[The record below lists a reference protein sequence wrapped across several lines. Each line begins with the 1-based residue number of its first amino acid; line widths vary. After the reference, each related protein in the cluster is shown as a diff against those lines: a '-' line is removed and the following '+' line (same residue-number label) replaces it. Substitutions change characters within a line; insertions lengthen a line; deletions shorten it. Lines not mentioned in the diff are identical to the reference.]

1 MKNLHRLLRRQ
12 VSRTLDDPQSLP
24 ENERVLLGLV
34 SEAYEQFEQDRASL
48 EHSLEQ
54 VSNELLE
61 ANSDIRAAFERVITS
76 SIDGIF
82 ACDTSFDITVWN
94 PGMELITGVTREDA
108 VGHRLLQVFPRLED
122 TGDFSALQE
131 ALGTEMTIAK
141 ESTYA
146 LGDGD
151 QPVFFEIHFSP
162 LRNET
167 GDRVGGVAFFRNITE
182 RKLAEQALRDL
193 SIRDPLTNLYNRRY
207 FNKRIE
213 EEISRAGRQR
223 SRFALLLCDL
233 DNFKNVNDTRSHQ
246 VGDEILTAAGQAIQD
261 ATRDMDFVFRWGGD
275 EFVVILLVDDRQ
287 GIIDAG
293 ERIRERVVALG
304 EEWQFALDLSIGVAS
319 FPEHG
324 EDSKQLIRLA
334 DRALYIAKKRGDK
347 IHIGEEEYELDD
359 GVVHVVFQPIVDT
372 RSGQVIGHEALSRSA
387 KEDLGIQELFRK
399 YHSIGKLLELKE
411 LCFQM
416 QIETAEA
423 HGLDRV
429 FVNVDFALL
438 EHLGSRE
445 KPANVEV
452 ILEISEKEPLNDIE
466 RHLAV
471 TYKWK
476 AEGFKFAFDD
486 FGVGFISL
494 PFLAD
499 LEPDYIKLD
508 RLTILQAAASNEF
521 RDFLNHVVQGLR
533 HYAPQG
539 IVAEGI
545 ESEEELAVA
554 REIGIHLVQGYLF
567 GKPGPLTRSS
577 RRSVDRIAKRV
588 GAPPI
593 RRGELHDGL
602 SEDPGTPPH

>member
-1 MKNLHRLLRRQ
+1 MENLHRLLRRQ
-12 VSRTLDDPQSLP
+12 VRRALEDPQSLP
-24 ENERVLLGLV
+24 NDGQELLGLV
-34 SEAYEQFEQDRASL
+34 SDAYEQFDEDRALL
-48 EHSLEQ
+48 EHSLKQ
-54 VSNELLE
+54 MSKELLE
-61 ANSDIRAAFERVITS
+61 ANSDMRAAFERVITS

-82 ACDTSFDITVWN
+82 ACDASFNITVWN

-108 VGHRLLQVFPRLED
+108 VARPLLDVFPRLED
-122 TGDFSALQE
+122 TGDRDALQE
-131 ALGTEMTIAK
+131 ALATEMTIAK
-141 ESTYA
+141 ESSYA

-162 LRNET
+162 LRNEA

-182 RKLAEQALRDL
+182 RKLAEQALKDL

-213 EEISRAGRQR
+213 EEISRATRQK

-233 DNFKNVNDTRSHQ
+233 DHFKKVNDTRSHQ
-246 VGDEILTAAGQAIQD
+246 VGDEILKAVGQAIMT
-261 ATRDMDFVFRWGGD
+261 ATREVDFVFRWGGD

-287 GIIDAG
+287 GITDAG
-293 ERIRERVVALG
+293 ERIRKRVMALR
-304 EEWQFALDLSIGVAS
+304 EEWQFPLDLSIGAAS

-324 EDSKQLIRLA
+324 EDSNQLIRLA

-347 IHIGEEEYELDD
+347 IHIGEEEFELDD

-372 RSGQVIGHEALSRSA
+372 RSGKAVGHEALSRSA
-387 KEDLGIQELFRK
+387 KGELGIQELFLQ

-411 LCFQM
+411 LCFLK
-416 QIETAEA
+416 QIEAADA

-429 FVNVDFALL
+429 FINVDFKLL
-438 EHLGSRE
+438 EHLGLRR
-445 KPANVEV
+445 KPADVEV
-452 ILEISEKEPLNDIE
+452 ILEISEKEALNDIE

-471 TYKWK
+471 TQEWK

-508 RLTILQAAASNEF
+508 RLTILQAVASVEF

-539 IVAEGI
+539 IIAEGI
-545 ESEEELAVA
+545 ESDEELAIA
-554 REIGIHLVQGYLF
+554 EEMGIHLVQGHLF
-567 GKPGPLTRSS
+567 GEPGPLDLNKHGSTDRIS
-577 RRSVDRIAKRV
+577 RRV
-588 GAPPI
+588 GGPP
-593 RRGELHDGL
+593 LHPGGRHDNLLG
-602 SEDPGTPPH
+602 DPGTPPH